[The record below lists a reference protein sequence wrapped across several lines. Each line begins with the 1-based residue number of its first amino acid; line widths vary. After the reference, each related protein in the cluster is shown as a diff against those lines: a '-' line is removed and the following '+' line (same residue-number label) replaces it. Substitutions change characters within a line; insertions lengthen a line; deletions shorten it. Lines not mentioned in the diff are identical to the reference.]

1 MAEITRERREEM
13 RRAADGLHDYLYVDS
28 IVPVTL
34 GELRALL
41 DAADERDR
49 LREAAPWDLDR
60 LVENLDSRRKAAAR
74 EGDIK
79 VKLLPFELRTLLNIA
94 RAFLPESTDAPL

>member
-1 MAEITRERREEM
+1 MAEITRERR
-13 RRAADGLHDYLYVDS
+13 AALRDWVAFYPDKAY
-28 IVPVTL
+28 TL
-34 GELRALL
+34 NRSELLALL